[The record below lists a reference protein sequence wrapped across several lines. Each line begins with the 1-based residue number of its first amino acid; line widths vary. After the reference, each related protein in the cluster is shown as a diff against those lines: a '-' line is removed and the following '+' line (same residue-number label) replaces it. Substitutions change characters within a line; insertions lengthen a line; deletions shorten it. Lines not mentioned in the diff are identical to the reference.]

1 MYFTSFPKVQYT
13 NVLGGQ
19 KQTVTDILK
28 RIAAR
33 QAVKNNATFFTKYR
47 VRGNESPENLAFEL
61 YDDAELHWVILLTND
76 IYDRYHQW
84 PMNNNQFNAVHHY
97 EITQSSGD
105 TTIKIDI
112 GQDNT
117 DHPTATSVTNYEY
130 EENRQDELRQI
141 KLLRESFVGQFVSEY
156 ISLHKTGLRNT

>member
-1 MYFTSFPKVQYT
+1 M
-13 NVLGGQ
+13 
-19 KQTVTDILK
+19 
-28 RIAAR
+28 
-33 QAVKNNATFFTKYR
+33 
-47 VRGNESPENLAFEL
+47 RGNESPENLAFEL
-61 YDDAELHWVILLTND
+61 YNDAELHWVILLTND

-84 PMNNNQFNAVHHY
+84 PMNNNQFLAFVNDKYANTNAVHHY

>member
-33 QAVKNNATFFTKYR
+33 QAVKN
-47 VRGNESPENLAFEL
+47 NESPENLAFEL

-84 PMNNNQFNAVHHY
+84 PMNNNQFLAFVNDKYANTNAVHHY